1 MKRDFENC
9 VWHYSYT
16 EERKGDMI
24 FACKMFTNKVNLNL
38 EEFFSRSL
46 ARTRGYRCR
55 VVRQGETKK
64 CRTTEF
70 SNRIAAN

>member
-9 VWHYSYT
+9 VCHHCDT

-24 FACKMFTNKVNLNL
+24 FAYKMFTNKVDLNL
-38 EEFFSRSL
+38 EDFFSRSP

-55 VVRQGETKK
+55 VVRQGGTKK
-64 CRTTEF
+64 CRTTVF